1 MELAH
6 VRAVVPTVALA
17 TAVFV
22 IGSLLNVTR
31 WSKFVGGDFWFP
43 APVTFCGVAHFA
55 YHSESTSTLQALKL
69 AGADTLFFSFR
80 GRVAKTVTI
89 SALGSNHTFHFA
101 DRLPPQVSVRAA
113 IALKLALLVVL
124 LVDVIVGN
132 RSSLL
137 VAFPT
142 F

>member
-6 VRAVVPTVALA
+6 VRAVVSTFALA

-43 APVTFCGVAHFA
+43 APVTFCCVSHFA
-55 YHSESTSTLQALKL
+55 HHSESMSTLALKL
-69 AGADTLFFSFR
+69 AGADTLFFSFGDR
-80 GRVAKTVTI
+80 GAKTVTI
-89 SALGSNHTFHFA
+89 SALGSNHTFRFA

-124 LVDVIVGN
+124 FVDVIVGN